1 MFTIGG
7 DTIDGYED
15 DQRTISSE
23 SCIEGLPEVETRQ
36 KGGQGSAIDCD
47 IWQRLDIDSE
57 AIKELPNAD
66 KVLQML
72 NNGNW
77 EGF

>member
-1 MFTIGG
+1 MYG
-7 DTIDGYED
+7 DDED
-15 DQRTISSE
+15 DRRTISSE
-23 SCIEGLPEVETRQ
+23 GSVEGLPDMETRQ
-36 KGGQGSAIDCD
+36 KRSQNVALDCD
-47 IWQRLDIDSE
+47 IWQRIDSDSE

-72 NNGNW
+72 NKGDW